1 MGKKDRMAK
10 PFTFHL
16 SPFIFHLSPFTFHLS
31 PFSFHLTNLKI
42 YAKQVAYLEANSAN
56 CHYRAYGNRHYFWGA
71 VVPVTRVQIT
81 EYRVQLPSGMR
92 YRMGIKTVRRSS
104 PVYRGRGPRS
114 GDGVQNTR
122 RTVKTI
128 NDLLFST
135 PSPPRRSP
143 PPINRGRAPSGFN
156 TPHGLLTPNYFLSL
170 NSN

>member
-1 MGKKDRMAK
+1 MAK
-10 PFTFHL
+10 PFTVHP
-16 SPFIFHLSPFTFHLS
+16 SPFTLHRSPFPVHLSPFTFHL
-31 PFSFHLTNLKI
+31 TNLKTLCKTNPPSGSKSCKSSSPCLRQSPLLLACSRACNESTE
-42 YAKQVAYLEANSAN
+42 YN
-56 CHYRAYGNRHYFWGA
+56 CHPGCAHR
-71 VVPVTRVQIT
+71 
-81 EYRVQLPSGMR
+81 MR
-92 YRMGIKTVRRSS
+92 IKTVRRSS